1 MKKLNNLLE
10 TFKAVAKHEQGKRK
24 PGVME
29 PPKKFMDNTPVSLK
43 GNLTAPTSGTQ
54 EFIDDHEIEMMP
66 DRNGNKDD
74 VFKATNVKHSVKKEP
89 KHGYTAKK
97 SEDVNEMSAAEMKKR
112 EEIVKS
118 MKKNFGDF
126 RQRYGKDAKSV
137 MYATAT
143 KQAMKEDTQ
152 VDEALDYN
160 QKAKENVEFH
170 HGQAMDYAKEIQ
182 AMLGTYKKHVGKES
196 NVSDYHAMDMAN
208 IHGHL
213 RQAHD
218 ALKYAAAGVAPVQPA
233 TMKESIEQPQQEE
246 GQFDNIFEAVQAHRA
261 QQEEEQLV
269 GAYSDILESIYDSLE
284 TEEEKEQFVAMLESD
299 DAFDRLEK
307 LVEETIQETAGA

>member
-29 PPKKFMDNTPVSLK
+29 PPKTFVDNTPVSLK
-43 GNLTAPTSGTQ
+43 GNVVATTSGTQ
-54 EFIDDHEIEMMP
+54 EFIDDHEIEMLP

-74 VFKATNVKHSVKKEP
+74 VFKATNIKHTIKKEP

-97 SEDVNEMSAAEMKKR
+97 SEDVNEMSATQMKKR
-112 EEIVKS
+112 EEVVKS
-118 MKKNFGDF
+118 MKSNFADF
-126 RQRYGKDAKSV
+126 KKRYGKDAKSV

-143 KQAMKEDTQ
+143 KQAMKEDA
-152 VDEALDYN
+152 DIEEALDYN

-182 AMLGTYKKHVGKES
+182 AMLGEYKKHAAKES
-196 NVSDYHAMDMAN
+196 HIGDYHAGDMAN

-218 ALKYAAAGVAPVQPA
+218 ALKYAVMGVKPVKPLAVSESTEHAQQEGQY
-233 TMKESIEQPQQEE
+233 ESIL
-246 GQFDNIFEAVQAHRA
+246 EAVQAHQT

-269 GAYSDILESIYDSLE
+269 SAYSEILESIYDSLS
-284 TEEEKEQFVAMLESD
+284 TEEEKEQFIAMLESD
-299 DAFDRLEK
+299 DAFDQLEK
-307 LVEETIQETAGA
+307 LVEETIQEAAGE

>member
-1 MKKLNNLLE
+1 MKTLNNLLE

-29 PPKKFMDNTPVSLK
+29 PPKKFIDNTPVSLK

-54 EFIDDHEIEMMP
+54 EFIDDHEIEMLP

-74 VFKATNVKHSVKKEP
+74 VFKATNVNHSVKKEP

-97 SEDVNEMSAAEMKKR
+97 SEDVNEMSAAQMKKR

-118 MKKNFGDF
+118 MKKNFADF
-126 RQRYGKDAKSV
+126 KGRYGKDAKSV

-143 KQAMKEDTQ
+143 KQAMKEEAQ
-152 VDEALDYN
+152 VEEALDYN

-182 AMLGTYKKHVGKES
+182 AMLGEYKKHSAKES
-196 NVSDYHAMDMAN
+196 NISDYHAADMAN

-218 ALKYAAAGVAPVQPA
+218 ALKYAVMGVKPVKPMA
-233 TMKESIEQPQQEE
+233 VSESIEQVQEE
-246 GQFDNIFEAVQAHRA
+246 KFDNILEAVQAHQS
-261 QQEEEQLV
+261 QQEEELV
-269 GAYSDILESIYDSLE
+269 TAYSDILESIYEGLE
-284 TEEEKEQFVAMLESD
+284 TDEQKQQFINMLESD
-299 DAFDRLEK
+299 DAFDELEK
-307 LVEETIQETAGA
+307 LVEETIKEAAEV